1 MNSEP
6 SELRTW
12 LDGKFSAI
20 DGRLDAMNARFDQM
34 PTREEMNARFA
45 QVATREEMDARFA
58 LVPTREEMRA
68 GFAQVAT
75 REEMNARFAL
85 VPTREEMRA
94 GFAQVATR
102 EEMQAQGSDLRAAIQ
117 GLHDESVAANV
128 ELREYIEFVFQRHAG
143 ETRRHFDVVAD
154 GLRDDIKKVAEAQV
168 ATTERIDRLER
179 KMDSGFADIRRDVAG
194 IIDIAFKRRD
204 RRIRGR

>member
-1 MNSEP
+1 MNSES

-20 DGRLDAMNARFDQM
+20 DGRLDAMNARFDEV
-34 PTREEMNARFA
+34 PTREEMNA
-45 QVATREEMDARFA
+45 
-58 LVPTREEMRA
+58 
-68 GFAQVAT
+68 GFA
-75 REEMNARFAL
+75 RM
-85 VPTREEMRA
+85 
-94 GFAQVATR
+94 ATR
-102 EEMQAQGSDLRAAIQ
+102 EEMQAQGNDLRAAIQ
-117 GLHDESVAANV
+117 QLHDESVAANV
-128 ELREYIEFVFQRHAG
+128 ELREYVEFVSQRHAG
-143 ETRRHFDVVAD
+143 ETRRHIDDVVD

-204 RRIRGR
+204 RPIRGR